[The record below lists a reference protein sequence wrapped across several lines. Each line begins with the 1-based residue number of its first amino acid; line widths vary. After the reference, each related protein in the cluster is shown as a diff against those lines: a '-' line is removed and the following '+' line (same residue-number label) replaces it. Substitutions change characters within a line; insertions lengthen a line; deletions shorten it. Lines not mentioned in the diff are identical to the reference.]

1 MRCSAARPL
10 SRCQDGC
17 LAPKQRSSSPPNGG
31 RLFPAEDKFA
41 VNSDRGPLAQVLVS
55 ASYDDTIRV
64 WEADEDDWTSVQTLD
79 SHSSTVLVLLR
90 CKFGRSHSMNACSV
104 TVLSNPIGRD
114 RFGQ

>member
-1 MRCSAARPL
+1 MLHGHS
-10 SRCQDGC
+10 QDVKMV
-17 LAPKQRSSSPPNGG
+17 AWHPSKEVVPPPNGG

-90 CKFGRSHSMNACSV
+90 CKFGRLHSMCSV
-104 TVLSNPIGRD
+104 TVLGNPIGRD